1 MVEKAYIQKA
11 LLGAWS
17 MEESPRWK
25 PNNPAQGQSSLI
37 SQLICDI
44 FGGEILKTRRKNG
57 WHFYNRIDG
66 EIIDFTKS
74 ETDKFFENTNFEHLP
89 SSPDE
94 THAYFAQVD
103 YLIFLRRF
111 IRSFEN
117 TLHHEKY
124 PSIIQ

>member
-25 PNNPAQGQSSLI
+25 SNNPALGQSSLI

-44 FGGEILKTRRKNG
+44 FGGEILKINRNKS

-66 EIIDFTKS
+66 EIFDFTKS
-74 ETDKFFENTNFEHLP
+74 ETDNFFDNKSHEDLLT
-89 SSPDE
+89 SPDE
-94 THAYFAQVD
+94 THAYFAKED
-103 YLIFLRRF
+103 YLIFSRRF
-111 IRSFEN
+111 IRAFEYAFH
-117 TLHHEKY
+117 LEKY
-124 PSIIQ
+124 S